1 MAGKVVVQYP
11 RGILVLRCRRPRLQ
25 NVSPRPRPP
34 TQHFGNARGG
44 NLALTT
50 EILLGYC
57 SHAIFPQFHITLLN
71 CVYAFEGINKQN
83 LVELKTILQTYS
95 HERT

>member
-1 MAGKVVVQYP
+1 MPPPASPKCFATAAAPDGPVAG
-11 RGILVLRCRRPRLQ
+11 
-25 NVSPRPRPP
+25 